1 MNFNKAVQVT
11 PNVYWIGKYLE
22 HDPFQCHPY
31 LIVNGDES
39 ILVDPGSMM
48 EFNAVVEKTKELIPL
63 KNIKYIILHHQDPDL
78 AAAVPALE
86 QLIDREDLQI
96 ITHSRISVLIKH
108 YMVKSSYYE
117 IDKNN
122 FVLKTNNGLTLNF
135 LTTPYCH
142 SPGAFVSY
150 EPENKILFSS
160 DIFGGLEESWEFFAD
175 ESYFEK
181 ARLFHEAYM
190 PSRNIFNYSLS
201 KIEKLDIDMI
211 LPQHGSIIKKE
222 FINKLIDDMKKL
234 DCGIYI
240 DKKYQ
245 KDLIDV
251 IEKLE
256 VEIEKNSQK
265 DKMLYEQAKTSQ
277 MGEMLG
283 MIAHQW
289 RQPLNA
295 MSAAAINLSLK
306 QDFDLLSKD
315 DIIEH
320 SEFIQKTTQ
329 EMSKTIETFMNFFK
343 PKDEKKVLTF
353 GVIIDEVSSLII
365 GQLKNKDIKFLS
377 LSDYSN
383 INVHQSELSHIMINL
398 IKNSIDAFEDKN
410 IKNKMIEIKSYIEDS
425 SVVIKVID
433 NAGGIPD
440 EILSK
445 IFNPYF
451 TTKEQ
456 GKGTG
461 IGLHMTQRI
470 VKEIFQGEISVEN
483 YNNGAIFTIKFPK
496 L

>member
-1 MNFNKAVQVT
+1 MNFNKAVEIV
-11 PNVYWIGKYLE
+11 PNIYWIGKYIE
-22 HDPFQCHPY
+22 NDPFQCHPY

-39 ILVDPGSMM
+39 ILVDPGSMI
-48 EFNAVVEKTKELIPL
+48 EFNAVVEKTKEIIPL

-86 QLIDREDLQI
+86 QLIDRDDLQI
-96 ITHSRISVLIKH
+96 VTHSRTTVLIKH
-108 YMVKSSYYE
+108 YMIKSKYYD
-117 IDKNN
+117 IDKND
-122 FVLKTNNGLTLNF
+122 FVLNTKNGLTLNF
-135 LTTPYCH
+135 VTTPYCH

-150 EPENKILFSS
+150 EPKNKILFSS

-175 ESYFEK
+175 DTYFEK
-181 ARLFHEAYM
+181 AKLFHESYM
-190 PSRNIFNYSLS
+190 PSRNIFNYTLN
-201 KIEKLDIDMI
+201 KIEKLDIEMI
-211 LPQHGSIIKKE
+211 LPQHGSIIKRE
-222 FINKLIDDMKKL
+222 YIAKLIDDMKNL

-256 VEIEKNSQK
+256 VEIDKNSQK

-295 MSAAAINLSLK
+295 MSASAINLSLK
-306 QDFDLLSKD
+306 QDFNLLKD
-315 DIIEH
+315 KDITEH
-320 SEFIQKTTQ
+320 SKFIQKTTQ
-329 EMSKTIETFMNFFK
+329 DMSKTIETFMNFFK
-343 PKDEKKVLTF
+343 PKDKKRVSTF
-353 GVIIDEVSSLII
+353 KIIIDEVISLMS
-365 GQLKNKDIKFLS
+365 GQLKNRNIKFLS
-377 LSDYSN
+377 ISDYNN

-398 IKNSIDAFEDKN
+398 IKNSVDAFDGKTIE
-410 IKNKMIEIKSYIEDS
+410 NKMIEVKSYIEDDF
-425 SVVIKVID
+425 VIIKVVD
-433 NAGGIPD
+433 NAGGIPLD
-440 EILSK
+440 VIDK

-470 VKEIFQGEISVEN
+470 VNEVFNGSIDVEN
-483 YNNGAIFTIKFPK
+483 LNSGVVFTIKFPQ
-496 L
+496 

>member
-1 MNFNKAVQVT
+1 MNFKKAVKVT
-11 PNVYWIGKYLE
+11 PNIFWIGKYLE
-22 HDPFQCHPY
+22 NDPFQCHPY
-31 LIVNGDES
+31 LILNGDES

-48 EFNAVVEKTKELIPL
+48 EFSAVVEKTKELIPL
-63 KNIKYIILHHQDPDL
+63 SDIKYIILHHQDPDL

-86 QLIDREDLQI
+86 QLIDRDDLQI
-96 ITHSRISVLIKH
+96 ITHSRLTVLIKH
-108 YMVKSSYYE
+108 YMVRSSYYE
-117 IDKNN
+117 IDKNDFILN
-122 FVLKTNNGLTLNF
+122 TKNGLTLNF
-135 LTTPYCH
+135 ITTPYCH

-175 ESYFEK
+175 DTYFEK

-190 PSRNIFNYSLS
+190 PSRNIFNYTLN
-201 KIEKLDIDMI
+201 KIEKLDIEMI
-211 LPQHGSIIKKE
+211 LPQHGSIIKRE
-222 FINKLIDDMKKL
+222 YISKLIDDMKKL

-256 VEIEKNSQK
+256 IEIEKNHQK

-306 QDFDLLSKD
+306 QDFGLLNDDEIKD
-315 DIIEH
+315 H

-329 EMSKTIETFMNFFK
+329 DMSRTIETFMNFFK
-343 PKDEKKVLTF
+343 PKDDKKVLTF
-353 GVIIDEVSSLII
+353 GEIIKEVSSLIE
-365 GQLKNKDIKFLS
+365 GQLKNKNIKFLS

-398 IKNSIDAFEDKN
+398 IKNSIDAFEDKE
-410 IKNKMIEIKSYIEDS
+410 IENKMIEIKSYIEDDF
-425 SVVIKVID
+425 VIIKVID

-440 EILSK
+440 DILCK

-456 GKGTG
+456 GKGIG

-470 VKEIFQGEISVEN
+470 VKEIFNGSIDAEN
-483 YNNGAIFTIKFPK
+483 LNNGVVFTIKFPQ
-496 L
+496 